1 MTMDEQ
7 ELNIDLNAVEGGSI
21 NELSY
26 LTHLGAK
33 IELMIKLMFGS
44 QGLSRLAGRVSGTK
58 RQVNSFLKA
67 LKGEKR
73 YANAYIKH
81 GLGDTRTLNNRYRLE
96 KAISAFEKETGIK
109 WPLK

>member
-1 MTMDEQ
+1 MENQ
-7 ELNIDLNAVEGGSI
+7 EELYIDLNVIKSGKI

-26 LTHLGAK
+26 LTHLGSK

-58 RQVNSFLKA
+58 KQVNKFLDA

-81 GLGDTRTLNNRYRLE
+81 GLADQRTLNSRYKLE

-109 WPLK
+109 WPIK

>member
-1 MTMDEQ
+1 MDEQ
-7 ELNIDLNAVEGGSI
+7 EFHIDLNAAKNGKI

-44 QGLSRLAGRVSGTK
+44 QGLSRLAGKVSGT
-58 RQVNSFLKA
+58 RSQVDKFMKA

-73 YANAYIKH
+73 YADAYIKH
-81 GLGDTRTLNNRYRLE
+81 GLSDSRTLNNRYKLE

-109 WPLK
+109 WPMK